1 MTASLSFISWAQA
14 LDEIAR
20 TNGQY
25 NVILE
30 NGKAV
35 TALLSSADRLQ
46 VLYSIDGKHKI
57 VAVKEKD
64 NPQVIRIGM
73 VTYVFRLRDKSYL
86 TLG

>member
-1 MTASLSFISWAQA
+1 MTASLSFVPWAQA

-35 TALLSSADRLQ
+35 TALLPSADRLE
-46 VLYSIDGKHKI
+46 VLYRIDGKHKI

-64 NPQVIRIGM
+64 NPKVIRIGLT
-73 VTYVFRLRDKSYL
+73 TYVFRLRDKSYL

>member
-1 MTASLSFISWAQA
+1 MTASLSFIPWAQA
-14 LDEIAR
+14 LDEISR
-20 TNGQY
+20 TNGEY

-35 TALLSSADRLQ
+35 TALLPASNRLDI
-46 VLYSIDGKHKI
+46 LYRIDGVHKA

-64 NPQVIRIGM
+64 NPQVIRIGTA
-73 VTYVFRLRDKSYL
+73 TYLFRLRDKSYL